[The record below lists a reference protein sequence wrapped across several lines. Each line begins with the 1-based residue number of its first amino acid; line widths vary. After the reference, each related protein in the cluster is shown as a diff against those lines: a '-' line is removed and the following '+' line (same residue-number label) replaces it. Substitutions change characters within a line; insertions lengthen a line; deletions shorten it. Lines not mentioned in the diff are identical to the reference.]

1 MPVQVFLVKWIPPA
15 HPTPQACPSGWGGE
29 GGAGREFWILIQ
41 FLLRAITVSLQ
52 ATQAAG
58 YVCTE
63 DSAVGGETK
72 GKETGGGRRFYAPSH
87 VVPQTGSKTV
97 QIQNLAFLKQV
108 RGK

>member
-1 MPVQVFLVKWIPPA
+1 M
-15 HPTPQACPSGWGGE
+15 
-29 GGAGREFWILIQ
+29 IQ

-63 DSAVGGETK
+63 NSAVGGETK
-72 GKETGGGRRFYAPSH
+72 GKETRGGGAGGFMPRSH

>member
-1 MPVQVFLVKWIPPA
+1 MDSSGPP
-15 HPTPQACPSGWGGE
+15 HPSSLPIWLGGGGE

-72 GKETGGGRRFYAPSH
+72 GKETGGGGGFMPQVTWCLRQAARQYRFRTWPS
-87 VVPQTGSKTV
+87 
-97 QIQNLAFLKQV
+97 
-108 RGK
+108 

>member
-1 MPVQVFLVKWIPPA
+1 MDSSGPP
-15 HPTPQACPSGWGGE
+15 HPSSLPIWLGG
-29 GGAGREFWILIQ
+29 GGGTGREFWILIQ

-72 GKETGGGRRFYAPSH
+72 GKETGGGRFYAPSH